1 LITGINLLTLI
12 VNIVIINKYY
22 MFGGLIMKRKLLSLL
37 IAVTFIFGVVPSVT
51 SAAVTAG
58 QVIPFG
64 GYDWRVLEVKDGRAL
79 LLSDKVLEQRRYH
92 DTPQFITWADSDIR
106 AYLNGEL
113 FNSFNEA
120 DKARVVQVTNTN
132 PDNPWWGTA
141 GGEDTDDYIFLLSLD
156 ELIHYFGDA
165 DQLIKPAGE
174 REYTWGF
181 YGAHADA
188 RIAPGQWWWLR
199 SPGGGSG
206 NAAGVNDVGGV
217 DVGGV
222 GVASANLSGSV
233 RPALWLNLSDEP
245 DNVSKQPADT
255 GAGGVGAAAALF
267 LVCAVVCINSA
278 KRKKM

>member
-1 LITGINLLTLI
+1 
-12 VNIVIINKYY
+12 
-22 MFGGLIMKRKLLSLL
+22 MKRKLLSLM
-37 IAVTFIFGVVPSVT
+37 IAVVFVFALVPSV
-51 SAAVTAG
+51 SAAVTVG
-58 QVIPFG
+58 QVIKFG
-64 GYDWRVLEVKDGRAL
+64 NYDWRVLEVKDGRAL

-92 DTPQFITWADSDIR
+92 DTPQFITWAESDMR
-106 AYLNGEL
+106 AYLNGEF

-120 DKARVVQVTNTN
+120 DRARVVQVTNTN

-233 RPALWLNLSDEP
+233 RPALWVDM
-245 DNVSKQPADT
+245 KQPADT

-267 LVCAVVCINSA
+267 LVGAVVCINSA